1 MKRRESEG
9 VTSQTQRKSL
19 GEMLVEQKFITH
31 EQLGDVLKLQQEQG
45 GRLGDIL
52 VEQGLITAEELAQV
66 ISIQLNYP
74 LIDLKRHMVHPDA
87 LRLIPEDMARKHT
100 LIPLDVIGDSLV
112 VVMAEPEDIQT
123 VEDLKAQ
130 SEMRIEVAVG
140 IPTDIE
146 WAIDLNYRSGDE
158 IERQVSKSTSTL
170 VAEEAEFS
178 SELSATTPIAESL
191 DLLIEQAVRDRASD
205 VHLEPQENRL
215 RVRYRIDG
223 VLHDMYSLPLSAQ
236 VELVSRIKIL
246 AKLDIAQQRSP
257 QDGQFTSLVG
267 DRDIDIRVATTDTA
281 YGERVT
287 LRILDKFQSIFTLPE
302 LGFQPDALEKYQA
315 MLNCPFGMIVVGGPT
330 GSGKTTTLYTSINQ
344 LDSNERNILTIEDP
358 IEYRFMDISQ
368 TQINPKAG
376 ITFAG
381 GLRAMMRQDP
391 DVILVGEIRDK
402 ETATTAVQAAV
413 TGHLVL
419 SSVHANDAISVLL
432 RLIGMCDEPSLLP
445 ATLVGVV
452 AQRMVRRI
460 CTNCRTPY
468 QPSAT
473 ELTVYEEEMEQPPTV
488 FYKGKGCNL
497 CAKTGYRGRT
507 GLFEIL
513 PMSDEIREML
523 LGNASTGDIKAQAL
537 KDGMVT
543 MKHDGMLKVAEGI
556 TSLSEVLRSVFS
568 ISMGVRNHLR
578 GSHGV
583 SV

>member
-1 MKRRESEG
+1 MKRHEMVR
-9 VTSQTQRKSL
+9 VTSKTQRKSL
-19 GEMLVEQKFITH
+19 GEMLVEQKFITG
-31 EQLGDVLKLQQEQG
+31 EQLDDALNLQQMQG

-52 VEQGLITAEELAQV
+52 VNQGLVTAEELAQV
-66 ISIQLNYP
+66 LSIQLNFP
-74 LIDLKRHMVHPDA
+74 LIDLKRHMVQPDA
-87 LRLIPEDMARKHT
+87 LRLIPEDMARKYT
-100 LIPLDVIGDSLV
+100 LIPLSVIGDSLV
-112 VVMAEPEDIQT
+112 VVMADPEDLYT

-130 SEMRIEVAVG
+130 SGMRVEVALG

-158 IERQVSKSTSTL
+158 IERQVSKSTSPVL
-170 VAEEAEFS
+170 GEAETN
-178 SELSATTPIAESL
+178 SELIARTPITESL

-223 VLHDMYSLPLSAQ
+223 VLHDMHSLPLSAHI
-236 VELVSRIKIL
+236 EFVSRFKIL
-246 AKLDIAQQRSP
+246 ANLDIAQQRSP
-257 QDGQFTSLVG
+257 QDGQFTFRTG
-267 DRDIDIRVATTDTA
+267 DRDIDIRVATTETA

-302 LGFQPDALEKYQA
+302 LGLQPDALEKYRA
-315 MLNCPFGMIVVGGPT
+315 MLICPFGMIVVGGPT

-368 TQINPKAG
+368 TQVNTKAG
-376 ITFAG
+376 ITFASS
-381 GLRAMMRQDP
+381 LRAMMRQDP
-391 DVILVGEIRDK
+391 DVILVGEIRDR

-419 SSVHANDAISVLL
+419 SSVHANDAISALL
-432 RLIGMCDEPSLLP
+432 RLTGMCAESSLLP

-460 CTNCRTPY
+460 CANCRTPY
-468 QPSAT
+468 QPSGA
-473 ELTVYEEEMEQPPTV
+473 ELTVYEEEMQQIPTV
-488 FYKGKGCNL
+488 FYKGTGCNL

-507 GLFEIL
+507 GLFEVL
-513 PMSDEIREML
+513 PISDEIREML
-523 LGNASTGDIKAQAL
+523 LGNASAGDIKAQAL

-543 MKHDGMLKVAEGI
+543 MKRDGMLKVAEGI
-556 TSLSEVLRSVFS
+556 TSVSEVLRSVFS
-568 ISMGVRNHLR
+568 VSRGARNHLR